1 MNFLVIYVCDFFK
14 QDESNLFY
22 KNNSPSVFLIF
33 FYLKFVNWYIV
44 YSFYDYFGKLCFNIW
59 VKYWL
64 TYWPIDLLIDWLEL
78 KHSVRIVPNR
88 GLMSITKQIFE
99 KSFFKLNFARQNI
112 KWEVVKFFEIYF
124 EVPRIYLITYW
135 CVCRYA

>member
-1 MNFLVIYVCDFFK
+1 MCVNFLSRMSQIYFIKRIHLPF
-14 QDESNLFY
+14 SWYFLFNICKLIY
-22 KNNSPSVFLIF
+22 CIFILWLIF
-33 FYLKFVNWYIV
+33 W
-44 YSFYDYFGKLCFNIW
+44 KLCFNFW

-78 KHSVRIVPNR
+78 KHSIRIVPNR

>member
-1 MNFLVIYVCDFFK
+1 MNFLVIYVCEFFK

-22 KNNSPSVFLIF
+22 KKNSPSVLDIFLFKICKLIYCIFILWLIF
-33 FYLKFVNWYIV
+33 GY
-44 YSFYDYFGKLCFNIW
+44 LCFNNW
-59 VKYWL
+59 LKYRL
-64 TYWPIDLLIDWLEL
+64 TYWLIDWLEL
-78 KHSVRIVPNR
+78 KHSIRIVLNR
-88 GLMSITKQIFE
+88 GLMSITKQIFL

>member
-1 MNFLVIYVCDFFK
+1 MNFLVIYVCEFFK

-22 KNNSPSVFLIF
+22 KKNSPSVFLIF

-64 TYWPIDLLIDWLEL
+64 TYWLIDLLIDWLEL

-88 GLMSITKQIFE
+88 GLMSITKQIFF
-99 KSFFKLNFARQNI
+99 KSFFLSWILRDKI
-112 KWEVVKFFEIYF
+112 
-124 EVPRIYLITYW
+124 
-135 CVCRYA
+135 

>member
-1 MNFLVIYVCDFFK
+1 MNFLVIYVCEFFK

-22 KNNSPSVFLIF
+22 KKNSPSVFLIF
-33 FYLKFVNWYIV
+33 FYLIFVNWYIV
-44 YSFYDYFGKLCFNIW
+44 YLWLIFWKLCFNFW

-78 KHSVRIVPNR
+78 KHSVRIVQNR

-99 KSFFKLNFARQNI
+99 KSFFKLNLSRQNI

-124 EVPRIYLITYW
+124 EVSRIYLITYW

>member
-1 MNFLVIYVCDFFK
+1 MNFLVIYVCEFFK

-22 KNNSPSVFLIF
+22 KKNSPSVFLIF
-33 FYLKFVNWYIV
+33 FYLIFVNWYIV

-64 TYWPIDLLIDWLEL
+64 TYWLIDLLIDWLEL
-78 KHSVRIVPNR
+78 KHSIRIVPNR

>member
-1 MNFLVIYVCDFFK
+1 MD
-14 QDESNLFY
+14 
-22 KNNSPSVFLIF
+22 
-33 FYLKFVNWYIV
+33 
-44 YSFYDYFGKLCFNIW
+44 SFALTIEWNID
-59 VKYWL
+59 WL
-64 TYWPIDLLIDWLEL
+64 TDLLIDWLIGI
-78 KHSVRIVPNR
+78 KHSVR
-88 GLMSITKQIFE
+88 GLMSITKHVFL

>member
-1 MNFLVIYVCDFFK
+1 MNFLVIYVCEFFK

-22 KNNSPSVFLIF
+22 KKNSPSVFLIF
-33 FYLKFVNWYIV
+33 FYLKFVNWYIFMIILE
-44 YSFYDYFGKLCFNIW
+44 SFALTFEWNID
-59 VKYWL
+59 WL
-64 TYWPIDLLIDWLEL
+64 TDRLIYWLIDWLEL

>member
-1 MNFLVIYVCDFFK
+1 MNFLVIYVCEFFK

-22 KNNSPSVFLIF
+22 KKNSPSVFLIF

-44 YSFYDYFGKLCFNIW
+44 YSFYDYFGQLCFNIW

-78 KHSVRIVPNR
+78 KHSIRIVPNR

>member
-1 MNFLVIYVCDFFK
+1 MNFLVIYVCEFFK

-22 KNNSPSVFLIF
+22 KKNSPSVFLIF
-33 FYLKFVNWYIV
+33 FYLIFVNWYIV
-44 YSFYDYFGKLCFNIW
+44 YLWLIFWKLCFNIW

-64 TYWPIDLLIDWLEL
+64 TSWLIDLLIDWLEL

>member
-1 MNFLVIYVCDFFK
+1 MNFLVIYVCEFFK

-22 KNNSPSVFLIF
+22 KKNSPSVFLIF

-64 TYWPIDLLIDWLEL
+64 TYWPIDWLIDWLEL
-78 KHSVRIVPNR
+78 KHSVR
-88 GLMSITKQIFE
+88 GLMSITKHVFL

>member
-1 MNFLVIYVCDFFK
+1 MNFLVIYVCEFFK

-22 KNNSPSVFLIF
+22 KKNSPSVFLIF

-44 YSFYDYFGKLCFNIW
+44 YSFYDYFGKLCFNFW

-64 TYWPIDLLIDWLEL
+64 TYWLIYLLIDWLEL
-78 KHSVRIVPNR
+78 KHSIRIVPNR